1 MVIVSDIVLRHR
13 YGRLNVTQRPTGK
26 AFKGMQGFA
35 SYGDSKDGPRKCLE
49 IHQHLGL
56 TVI

>member
-1 MVIVSDIVLRHR
+1 MVIVSDIVLRHYYSR
-13 YGRLNVTQRPTGK
+13 KNKAQRPQGK
-26 AFKGMQGFA
+26 AFKGMEGFA
-35 SYGDSKDGPRKCLE
+35 SHGDSKDGPHNTLD